1 MALPQVVSAAQWQT
15 ARDALLVE
23 EKQATRALDAL
34 AAKRRRLPMVAF
46 DKPYVFE
53 GPDGSAS
60 LADLFEGRHQLVV
73 YNFML
78 TPGSDHVCPGCA
90 SFTDNIPN
98 LAHMNARDTSYALVS
113 RVPLE
118 QIEDV
123 RQRFGWTLPWY
134 SSLRSDFNYDV
145 GVSSDRGETF
155 GLSVFLRDGDD
166 VYRSYFT
173 AARGVDRL
181 RVDFNL
187 LDLTPFGRQETWE
200 DSPEGW
206 PQTPTMA
213 WLRLHD
219 QYEGAPVR

>member
-1 MALPQVVSAAQWQT
+1 MPLPPVVSASEWQT
-15 ARDALLVE
+15 ARDELLVE
-23 EKQATRALDAL
+23 EKAMTRALDAL
-34 AAKRRRLPMVAF
+34 AAKRRRLPVVAF

-53 GPDGSAS
+53 GPGGSAS
-60 LADLFEGRHQLVV
+60 LADLFEGRRQLVV

-78 TPGSDHVCPGCA
+78 WPGSDEICGGCA

-98 LAHMNARDTSYALVS
+98 LAHLNARDTTFALVS

-118 QIEDV
+118 QIDAV
-123 RQRFGWTLPWY
+123 KQRLGWPLPWY
-134 SSLRSDFNYDV
+134 SSYGSDFNRDA
-145 GVSSDRGETF
+145 GVSSDRGEMF

-173 AARGVDRL
+173 SGRGVDRI

-187 LDLTPFGRQETWE
+187 LDLTPLGRQEQWE

-206 PQTPTMA
+206 PQDPTMS
-213 WLRLHD
+213 WMRLRD
-219 QYEGAPVR
+219 EYEGATIS

>member
-1 MALPQVVSAAQWQT
+1 MPLPPVVSASDWQA
-15 ARDALLVE
+15 ARDELLVE
-23 EKQATRALDAL
+23 EKALTRALDAL
-34 AAKRRRLPMVAF
+34 AAKRRRLPVVAF

-60 LADLFEGRHQLVV
+60 LADLFEGRRQLVV

-78 TPGSDHVCPGCA
+78 WPGSDEICGGCA

-98 LAHMNARDTSYALVS
+98 LAHLNARDTTYAIVS

-118 QIEDV
+118 QIEAV
-123 RQRFGWTLPWY
+123 KQRFGWTLPWY
-134 SSLRSDFNYDV
+134 SSYGSDFNRDV
-145 GVSSDRGETF
+145 GVSSDRGEMF

-173 AARGVDRL
+173 SGRGVDRI

-187 LDLTPFGRQETWE
+187 LDLTPLGRQEAWE

-206 PQTPTMA
+206 PQDPTMS
-213 WLRLHD
+213 WMRLRD
-219 QYEGAPVR
+219 EYAGATMS

>member
-1 MALPQVVSAAQWQT
+1 
-15 ARDALLVE
+15 
-23 EKQATRALDAL
+23 
-34 AAKRRRLPMVAF
+34 MVAF

-53 GPDGSAS
+53 GPGGSAR
-60 LADLFEGRHQLVV
+60 LADLFEGRSQLVV

-78 TPGSDHVCPGCA
+78 TPGSDYVCGGCA

-98 LAHMNARDTSYALVS
+98 LAHLHARDTTYALVS
-113 RVPLE
+113 RVALD
-118 QIEDV
+118 QIEGV

-134 SSLRSDFNYDV
+134 SSYGSDFNYDI
-145 GVSSDRGETF
+145 GVSSDRGEMF

-173 AARGVDRL
+173 SARGVDRL

-187 LDLTPFGRQETWE
+187 LDLTPLGRQEAWE

-206 PQTPTMA
+206 PQSPTMA

-219 QYEGAPVR
+219 EYEGATIG